1 MITSLFI
8 SLIFLSILHIS
19 TYFELNFE
27 LLLEGNFWE
36 KVTRNRIFSL
46 VLEFSES
53 LFINLKEVVS
63 LFLVE
68 LLRSENFLGQDA
80 REVNVS
86 SL

>member
-19 TYFELNFE
+19 TYFELNLE

-68 LLRSENFLGQDA
+68 LLRSENFLG
-80 REVNVS
+80 
-86 SL
+86 